1 MGLGRDGGSRMI
13 IEKSVSKFGIYNGH
27 VILPGSYVGR
37 KVRVEVIE

>member
-1 MGLGRDGGSRMI
+1 MELGSDGGQGMI
-13 IEKSVSKFGIYNGH
+13 IEKNVRRFGVYNGH